1 MIKNIFNKCDDNIHS
16 LFEQGT
22 LRRCHYAIA
31 ILLYLTILQ
40 TAADFEQHCQARDYT
55 NYERSFP
62 RRMNRCVSGL
72 ARFIVQNCEDTTD
85 DLPRGYSKTSFQRG
99 QY

>member
-1 MIKNIFNKCDDNIHS
+1 MIKNIFNKCNDNIHS
-16 LFEQGT
+16 LFEQII

-31 ILLYLTILQ
+31 ILLYLTVLQ
-40 TAADFEQHCQARDYT
+40 IAADFEQHCQAQDYT

-72 ARFIVQNCEDTTD
+72 ARFIVQNCEDATD
-85 DLPRGYSKTSFQRG
+85 DLPRGYSKKSFQRG